1 MITSEPKTSIAYSAR
16 FLLLFY
22 FSIFFDSN
30 IVMRY
35 LDAYNEH
42 REARSGNPVARHV
55 SQCIDFV

>member
-35 LDAYNEH
+35 LDAYNKN
-42 REARSGNPVARHV
+42 REARSGKAGASRV
-55 SQCIDFV
+55 SQRIDIL